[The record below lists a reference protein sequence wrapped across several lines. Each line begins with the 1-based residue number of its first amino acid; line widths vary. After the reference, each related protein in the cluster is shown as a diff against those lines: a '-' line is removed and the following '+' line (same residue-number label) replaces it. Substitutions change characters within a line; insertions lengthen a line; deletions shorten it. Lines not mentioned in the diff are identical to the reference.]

1 MARVPFK
8 QRSQGSS
15 FKMMGS
21 SPLKGGKRKQK
32 EADARKYKSY
42 TTTVD
47 AVTADLTNEQLREMA
62 LSQHIDST
70 TGETTANKWNVS
82 YAHLLKLRNAAKP
95 TEKKTVEKVE
105 VVEGT
110 KKEEVSRYHGAGG
123 TIVDEEGNIIA
134 NPELYDVQE
143 KHIGVKWSE
152 RDEASSL
159 EKISALPKKKR
170 GFKMKRNK

>member
-1 MARVPFK
+1 MVAELKTNNMARTPFK

-47 AVTADLTNEQLREMA
+47 AVTADLTNEQLREME

-70 TGETTANKWNVS
+70 TGET
-82 YAHLLKLRNAAKP
+82 
-95 TEKKTVEKVE
+95 
-105 VVEGT
+105 
-110 KKEEVSRYHGAGG
+110 
-123 TIVDEEGNIIA
+123 
-134 NPELYDVQE
+134 
-143 KHIGVKWSE
+143 
-152 RDEASSL
+152 
-159 EKISALPKKKR
+159 
-170 GFKMKRNK
+170 